1 MQARSAW
8 PGRLRR
14 SVLAA
19 AVAGACTFAMHAR
32 AQQTQATQAE
42 AAPWP
47 TLAQLFF
54 ESKLLQNGDGVLA
67 LDAPYRA
74 MDAAVVPV
82 TIRTLLP
89 PGDPRTVRRITLVI
103 DGNPSPLA
111 ATFTLGEH
119 SGVDLVATRVRVDD
133 YTNVHAVAE
142 LSDGK
147 LYVVSRFVKAAGGC
161 SAPALKQVAS
171 AIPLGTMRFR
181 ELPQGADKQAAGASA
196 DEAKPG
202 EREAQIM
209 IRHPNYSGMQMDQ
222 VTRLYIPAEFVKSVE
237 LWQGKEMLVSIESGI
252 AISENPE
259 FRFRFRPSG
268 DEGFRAEAVDSTG
281 KRFEQEWKG
290 GAAS

>member
-8 PGRLRR
+8 PARLRWLA
-14 SVLAA
+14 LAA
-19 AVAGACTFAMHAR
+19 AVAGFSPLGAQ
-32 AQQTQATQAE
+32 AQQPQAAQADADPWPSLTQAIFDSRPMQDG
-42 AAPWP
+42 
-47 TLAQLFF
+47 
-54 ESKLLQNGDGVLA
+54 SGVLA

-74 MDAAVVPV
+74 LDAAVVPI
-82 TIRTLLP
+82 TIRMVLP

-111 ATFTLGEH
+111 ATFTLGAR
-119 SGVDLVATRVRVDD
+119 SGIDFIATRVRVDD

-181 ELPQGADKQAAGASA
+181 ELPHSTKGDAQ
-196 DEAKPG
+196 PG
-202 EREAQIM
+202 EREIQLM

-222 VTRLYIPAEFVKSVE
+222 VSRLYIPAEFIKSLQV
-237 LWQGKEMLVSIESGI
+237 WQGQEKLVSIESGI

-259 FRFRFRPSG
+259 FRFRFKPSG
-268 DEGFRAEAVDSTG
+268 DGPFRAEALDSDD
-281 KRFEQEWKG
+281 KPFEAEWKAG
-290 GAAS
+290 TAS